1 MFVGRCGMVV
11 VVVVVVVVS
20 PGRVL
25 LVVVVVVVVDV
36 VLVLV
41 LLLVLVVSLGRV
53 LVVGGVGHDAVAFV
67 GIRTA
72 AEVICSSVVV
82 VAEFRTVDSGTL
94 VSVGASARD
103 AAGATEG
110 ASLWSHVSN

>member
-1 MFVGRCGMVV
+1 MGVV
-11 VVVVVVVVS
+11 VVVGVVVS

-25 LVVVVVVVVDV
+25 LVVVVVVVDV
-36 VLVLV
+36 VLVV
-41 LLLVLVVSLGRV
+41 DVVVVVSPGRV
-53 LVVGGVGHDAVAFV
+53 LVVGGVGHDAVALV

-82 VAEFRTVDSGTL
+82 VAEFRSAGSGTL

-103 AAGATEG
+103 AAGATAG

>member
-1 MFVGRCGMVV
+1 MVV

-36 VLVLV
+36 VLVLVLV

>member
-1 MFVGRCGMVV
+1 MVV

-25 LVVVVVVVVDV
+25 LVVVVVVVVVVVDV
-36 VLVLV
+36 VLVV
-41 LLLVLVVSLGRV
+41 DVVVVSPGRV

-82 VAEFRTVDSGTL
+82 VAEFRSAGAGTL

-103 AAGATEG
+103 AAGATAG

>member
-1 MFVGRCGMVV
+1 MVV

-25 LVVVVVVVVDV
+25 LVVVVVVVVVVVDV
-36 VLVLV
+36 VLVV
-41 LLLVLVVSLGRV
+41 DVVVVVSPGRV

-82 VAEFRTVDSGTL
+82 VAEFRSAGSGTL

-103 AAGATEG
+103 AAGATAG